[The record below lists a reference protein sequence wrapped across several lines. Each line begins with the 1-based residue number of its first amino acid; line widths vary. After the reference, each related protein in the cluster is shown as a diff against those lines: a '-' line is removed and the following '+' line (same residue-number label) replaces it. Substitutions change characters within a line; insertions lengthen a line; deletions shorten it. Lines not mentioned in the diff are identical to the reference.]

1 MSINFVP
8 QRARVLICNY
18 DLARV
23 SPEIDKTRRAV
34 VVSPRSYNHRHGA
47 GPGRC
52 LVVPFSATRPFVL
65 TPADVHFP
73 AGKYRTLTVETW
85 AVCSAVMNASHS
97 RLDRVYVGH
106 GHYSEE
112 LLNDQDMARIEDGLK
127 HAMGFPQVVT

>member
-8 QRARVLICNY
+8 ERARVPICNY

-65 TPADVHFP
+65 TPPMF
-73 AGKYRTLTVETW
+73 
-85 AVCSAVMNASHS
+85 
-97 RLDRVYVGH
+97 
-106 GHYSEE
+106 
-112 LLNDQDMARIEDGLK
+112 I
-127 HAMGFPQVVT
+127 FPQGNTEPSR